1 MERRILT
8 SDDLKKMDV
17 ERLFAAIIALWGME
31 GAAQIVQYYFDHL
44 NGETEEIEFTEEDQE
59 YLNAI
64 MHGVDAFT
72 ELVIRRL
79 RE

>member
-17 ERLFAAIIALWGME
+17 ERVFAAIIALWGME
-31 GAAQIVQYYFDHL
+31 GATQIVQYYFDHL
-44 NGETEEIEFTEEDQE
+44 DATPDHMEFTEDDQE

-72 ELVIRRL
+72 ELVIRKL